1 MHGGS
6 VLFSF
11 IPFRGV
17 ILTNKSIFHFNYDN
31 VPHVAVEQCMPPPG
45 NREIISMLG
54 TITSHDDDLGP
65 DSEMDEAKIPGDDDK
80 IPAEPPI
87 TAKSESDQSKSSEQ
101 PKKTIPISEK
111 IDKFAQ
117 KIKEVQER
125 EREEEERE
133 KREKG
138 LVF

>member
-1 MHGGS
+1 
-6 VLFSF
+6 
-11 IPFRGV
+11 
-17 ILTNKSIFHFNYDN
+17 
-31 VPHVAVEQCMPPPG
+31 
-45 NREIISMLG
+45 MLG

-65 DSEMDEAKIPGDDDK
+65 DSEVDEAKAGDDDK

-101 PKKTIPISEK
+101 PKKIIPISEK